1 MREDFA
7 RQLERASGL
16 NKQLAKPI
24 GVRINHDEVERLN
37 INELPEFETVS
48 MFDDRAGIDHP
59 LNPEGRTRMEVE
71 GNGKRRLNS
80 CGCKV

>member
-24 GVRINHDEVERLN
+24 GIRINHDERVN
-37 INELPEFETVS
+37 INKLPEFETVS

-59 LNPEGRTRMEVE
+59 LNPEERTRMEVEE